1 MAERDLKMNNNNEN
15 IEKMFTQSDVNRII
29 GERLSRDKFKSN
41 DELDK
46 RESELTERELKFTAK
61 QLLAEKGLSTEFA
74 EILKLTDEK
83 SVIEA
88 IDLIEKLV
96 GVKKNDNKF
105 SVVNER
111 KLPQNKKEDEN
122 YGQLRRAFGLN

>member
-1 MAERDLKMNNNNEN
+1 MNDNNTNNSAN
-15 IEKMFTQSDVNRII
+15 IERMFTQSDDNRII
-29 GERLSRDKFKSN
+29 GERLSGDKLKSN
-41 DELDK
+41 DELEK
-46 RESELTERELKFTAK
+46 RESELVERELKFTAK
-61 QLLAEKGLSTEFA
+61 QLLSERGLSTEFA

-83 SVIEA
+83 SVTEA
-88 IDLIEKLV
+88 VDLIEKLV
-96 GVKKNDNKF
+96 GVKKTENKF

>member
-1 MAERDLKMNNNNEN
+1 MNNNNEN

-96 GVKKNDNKF
+96 GVKKTDNKF

-111 KLPQNKKEDEN
+111 KLPQNNKDDEN